1 MEAEAYV
8 AWIQGTLN
16 FELSLWKA
24 AAENL
29 KHAQVV
35 YENLLNA
42 LPEEEQTLY
51 KAKVSISQYLIP
63 ILRNHSSLA
72 LLVVQS
78 PPKLT
83 DPICHSVSAS
93 K

>member
-1 MEAEAYV
+1 MQSKACDARTKLEAEAYV

-24 AAENL
+24 AAESL

-35 YENLLNA
+35 YENLMNA

-51 KAKVSISQYLIP
+51 KTKVSTKERTFISIVTRYNT
-63 ILRNHSSLA
+63 RG
-72 LLVVQS
+72 
-78 PPKLT
+78 
-83 DPICHSVSAS
+83 
-93 K
+93 

>member
-1 MEAEAYV
+1 MCDARTKLEAEAYV

-24 AAENL
+24 AAESL

-35 YENLLNA
+35 YENLMNA

-51 KAKVSISQYLIP
+51 RVKVSANNFLF
-63 ILRNHSSLA
+63 L
-72 LLVVQS
+72 
-78 PPKLT
+78 
-83 DPICHSVSAS
+83 
-93 K
+93 